1 MKHTTSKD
9 QLEKDNLLNKWTWN
23 NCLSNLE
30 KMQLNV

>member
-1 MKHTTSKD
+1 MKHTTSKG
-9 QLEKDNLLNKWTWN
+9 QLEKDNLFNKWTWN